1 MSDRSWKL
9 LDLLGE
15 ASGFFASRELE
26 NGRLQAELLLAA
38 ALGIRRLDLYL
49 QFDKLLTP
57 EEVEIF
63 RGFVRRRL
71 EGEPVQYIA
80 GEAAFRLLELAVTE
94 SVLIPRPETEILV
107 EAALGYLAERSEP
120 RVLDPGCGSGA
131 IGISIACEHESAR
144 VTVTDIDPQA
154 LCVAHSNAERCQ
166 ALERMRFIC
175 GDLFEPF
182 GESARFDAIVCNP
195 PYVRTA
201 DLAGLDKEVRDFEP
215 HLALDGGED
224 GLVFYRRIAAS
235 APLVL
240 GADGCLFLE
249 VGDGQAE
256 AVSRLLEQ
264 TGQYEEIEVRPD
276 LASIPRVVSGRRRSA
291 VSVLSQK

>member
-1 MSDRSWKL
+1 MSQR
-9 LDLLGE
+9 
-15 ASGFFASRELE
+15 ASS
-26 NGRLQAELLLAA
+26 
-38 ALGIRRLDLYL
+38 
-49 QFDKLLTP
+49 
-57 EEVEIF
+57 
-63 RGFVRRRL
+63 
-71 EGEPVQYIA
+71 
-80 GEAAFRLLELAVTE
+80 
-94 SVLIPRPETEILV
+94 IP
-107 EAALGYLAERSEP
+107 
-120 RVLDPGCGSGA
+120 A
-131 IGISIACEHESAR
+131 I
-144 VTVTDIDPQA
+144 
-154 LCVAHSNAERCQ
+154 
-166 ALERMRFIC
+166 
-175 GDLFEPF
+175 
-182 GESARFDAIVCNP
+182 AIVCNP

-256 AVSRLLEQ
+256 DVSRLLEQ

-276 LASIPRVVSGRRRSA
+276 LAAIPRVVSGRRRSA